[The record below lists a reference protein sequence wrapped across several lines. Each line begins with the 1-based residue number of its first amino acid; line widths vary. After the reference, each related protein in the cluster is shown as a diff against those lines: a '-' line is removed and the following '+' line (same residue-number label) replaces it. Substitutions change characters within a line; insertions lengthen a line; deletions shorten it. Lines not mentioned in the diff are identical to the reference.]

1 MSDDGEK
8 PVDPLASIRHM
19 LPNIESEDS
28 WLGENY
34 RGWQSFANAIKVA
47 SADYDCEI
55 VCRPEQGFL
64 RVDCFFAPPHIKTLG
79 YAIEAATSHICQR
92 CGEYPAEKA
101 VVDGWVWNLCKRCVK
116 KSKSG

>member
-1 MSDDGEK
+1 MGDDEEK

-19 LPNIESEDS
+19 LLNIESEDS

-79 YAIEAATSHICQR
+79 YAIEAATSHIFQR

-101 VVDGWVWNLCKRCVK
+101 VVDGWV
-116 KSKSG
+116 